1 MSNERQKPRYAGV
14 LRKYVDSLEALE
26 VVLALTRRRQSATI
40 AELAAELSMNDGQVR
55 EALARLAASGAVTT
69 SGDIHQWVVSD
80 NREVLEGLA
89 VLESAYRSSRF
100 DVIAELA
107 SQSIE
112 RARTTTL
119 RAFARAFIVRKKTD
133 G

>member
-1 MSNERQKPRYAGV
+1 
-14 LRKYVDSLEALE
+14 
-26 VVLALTRRRQSATI
+26 
-40 AELAAELSMNDGQVR
+40 MNDGQVR
-55 EALARLAASGAVTT
+55 EALRRLAASGAVTT
-69 SGDIHQWVVSD
+69 SGDIHHWVVS
-80 NREVLEGLA
+80 NNPEVLEGLSA
-89 VLESAYRSSRF
+89 LETAYRSSRF